1 MVLEYSLLT
10 IIFVLTTIRLQC
22 LSCNVPVGFNI
33 VIITDIAQS
42 VFLLFSCSFVSNS
55 VQHHELQ
62 HARHPCPSP
71 SPGAC
76 SNSCALSQW
85 FHPIILS
92 FVVPFCSCLQSS
104 PASGSFPITW
114 VFAPGGQAIGPS
126 ASTADRPMNIQDW
139 FLLGWTGWI
148 YLQSKGLSKV
158 FSNTTVQKHQFF
170 GTQLS
175 SQSDSHIHTWPLE
188 KP

>member
-1 MVLEYSLLT
+1 MT
-10 IIFVLTTIRLQC
+10 
-22 LSCNVPVGFNI
+22 
-33 VIITDIAQS
+33 S
-42 VFLLFSCSFVSNS
+42 VQFSCSFVSNS
-55 VQHHELQ
+55 LQHHELQ

-92 FVVPFCSCLQSS
+92 FVVPFCACLQSS

-114 VFAPGGQAIGPS
+114 VFASGGQTIGPS

-139 FLLGWTGWI
+139 FLLGLTWLI
-148 YLQSKGLSKV
+148 SLQSKGLSRV
-158 FSNTTVQKHQFF
+158 TSSTSIWKHQFF
-170 GTQLS
+170 GAQPS
-175 SQSDSHIHTWPLE
+175 FWSNSNICTWLLA
-188 KP
+188 KQ